1 MLYLLP
7 ILNEIFVL
15 GSKMLLYPPCDV
27 ATQRTLPGVG
37 LKLCGVADTIVVEL
51 WPLRLALLRRRRK
64 RRVLR

>member
-27 ATQRTLPGVG
+27 ATQWALPGVG
-37 LKLCGVADTIVVEL
+37 FKLGGVADTIVVEL
-51 WPLRLALLRRRRK
+51 RPLRLALLRRRRK